1 MVSNVRLGS
10 VGGNFQGYDNND
22 ITIRYDSKFKD
33 GRVCI
38 TLRAIRERVIES
50 YDKLCNCMSLL
61 YSLFLL
67 R

>member
-38 TLRAIRERVIES
+38 TLRA
-50 YDKLCNCMSLL
+50 L
-61 YSLFLL
+61 
-67 R
+67 